1 MKSSFFR
8 AVAKPYVSLARN
20 CVDNNMNLALL
31 NPFRQ
36 ADRIDSTLSIPRA
49 LHPPRPSKA
58 PPIDGS
64 SNDVE
69 ESGGASVAAAN
80 KKSSGKKTG
89 KKKGGTKKSNKSTTA
104 KRNARGK
111 KTTASAAAATSSAVD
126 LFEEDHKNATT
137 TAATVA
143 EEGYN
148 DSSAIMDDRT
158 IDDDDSSARSNLA
171 VSNNKNNNN
180 DDDDLLIIDE
190 ITSVTSNN
198 NKQHAS
204 RFHDNIDEESSDEGS
219 ESYWTACY
227 AVSFNR
233 RGSFLASGHASGLV
247 PVHDFLGRTV
257 CALYRPPI
265 ISTTTHTESPMDG
278 KKVGRST
285 KKKRKR
291 AEEEEEEED
300 DDKLAASSNRNEESL
315 VDCPPST
322 PAASAAA
329 DHGGEE
335 VGAVVDYIN
344 TLSIPAE
351 RTSVS
356 TDNNDMIPAEIPD
369 VISNIIVGCT
379 SGDNH
384 NSNNTNNMGE
394 DFNDDYDDTMS
405 NINITTSSLERQ
417 VVYLNGVTSLSWD
430 RHSRTLLAG
439 AIGDRNLRLMDNTC
453 PSVATDCT
461 FAIRKQ
467 FLASN
472 KISNINDNISG
483 NNRIENNTS
492 SEKAK
497 KVSDIAQ
504 WATIPPPP
512 PGYGSNNSSPGF
524 KDTMMDNSR
533 SSGASGDEA
542 RIIICKETASLG
554 TEARL
559 LRCEV
564 VDAGMGGYPYS
575 IPLPQQQQ
583 QHMMMMNFK
592 NNAIIRVPSR
602 RYPTL
607 VLELPQPLGG
617 PVQLHPHD
625 SHAGLVCM
633 MDGSLALFWLPPVAY
648 HEALSTE
655 ICTSD
660 NNKTLTGLVNEE
672 GGLDD
677 NSKGINME
685 WVVESLEREERSMAG
700 NLAYIVAP
708 PPPILK
714 LEENG
719 RPPQQPQYFI
729 TCATFGKNTSGN
741 KGEGD
746 IIWAVTRCGKLLA
759 YRINPAMMNLLRGRD
774 DDTFLASVLL
784 TNRLVRPILIVPV
797 AGSAAAW
804 QIIISKNGKF
814 LLINSADCT
823 LRLYNVDELIS
834 NFVDDAISTS
844 SNLET
849 NDQSRSNDDN
859 SPPPPPPPIVE
870 PRFNFQDN
878 ISRAPWASCD
888 FYNGDE
894 YVCGG
899 CNSYPQP
906 GESYNLFLWN
916 CITGELVDQLTG
928 PASSLYSLSC
938 HPTRPFI
945 AVGTSDG
952 IVDIWGARLD
962 WVAFAPDFQALEQ
975 NEVYEEREDEFD
987 IVNGDDEVDIV
998 GGDEGLAAA
1007 ENDDVDIVSVAKV
1020 PIFDSDSED
1029 EKALFYFGSTVEK
1042 ILSDKQ
1048 PLTHQH

>member
-171 VSNNKNNNN
+171 VSNNTNNNN